1 MSYLVLA
8 RKYRPATFSEVVGQE
23 HVTRTLANAFA
34 ANRVHH
40 AFLFCGP
47 RGCGKTTV
55 ARIVGKAL
63 NCEQP
68 LDGAE
73 PCGTCSA
80 CTSIG
85 NGSAIDYQEMDGA
98 SNRGIDAIRELTEAV
113 RYQPAALKKKVYVI
127 DEVHMLT
134 TEAFNALLK
143 TLEEPPPHVTFV
155 LATTE
160 PHKLPNT
167 ILSRCQRYDFKL
179 VPASRL
185 AVHLTSVFEREH
197 LSVEAGAVSLL
208 VRESGGSVRDALSLC
223 DQLIS
228 YVGAATI
235 TEKHVAEVLGVADRS
250 LTRTL
255 VRALAAGEAG
265 EALGAVES
273 AIERG
278 VDEVQLARAIVRY
291 LRDLSVLQV
300 APNRP
305 ELIDAADEERTE
317 LLGEAK
323 ALDRSRISQMFER
336 MLRCCDE
343 LGKTL
348 QPRLVLD
355 CALIDVAT
363 VEPLLPLGD
372 LLERL
377 GEIESRLIRGGARQE
392 SRPAQR
398 APMQRSQE
406 QSGGGAAPARPSMT
420 GLLDAALE
428 EAKPARKQAP
438 SFATGTTP
446 GARPIAQ
453 PSAPAAKAPSPGTP
467 EPAEKAPAGRG
478 RGPDLAVGSA
488 SGVGDPN
495 AEVASAIAAAKAAKS
510 AAEAART
517 GGIDPRG
524 VPQPI
529 ATAPAPAVPSP
540 RLEVSTGGP
549 RDREIPHAADLRSD
563 PRSAAALNPALQAAP
578 QSALQSALQAAP
590 QAAPQSAL
598 QAAPQAAPQ
607 SAPQSALQAAPQSAL
622 EAAPQPAL
630 QPAPQP
636 APQAA
641 LQAAP
646 RAARKPEA
654 TPQPARKP
662 APPAPQPAPPTPQP
676 APEQRTSMAP
686 SGPVPAPAATANG
699 SGPTSQLTAAPA
711 DVLQAWNTVLGE
723 LETRRKFTLLGPF
736 QHARVMTWSAD
747 LIELGFPLDVH
758 SMGEMA
764 SEQKQLDELRAIIRE
779 LGAELALVKLVVRM
793 LDATESAKGGVR
805 SSLEDS
811 RAKSS
816 AERHKREAEARE
828 HPITK
833 HVLQT
838 FGAQIKEIK
847 TDV

>member
-23 HVTRTLANAFA
+23 HVTRTLANAFST
-34 ANRVHH
+34 NRVHH

-63 NCEQP
+63 NCEAP
-68 LDGAE
+68 TKTSE
-73 PCGTCSA
+73 PCGTCGA

-85 NGSAIDYQEMDGA
+85 SGSAIDYQEMDGA

-113 RYQPAALKKKVYVI
+113 RYQPAVLKKKVYVI

-160 PHKLPNT
+160 PHKLTNT

-179 VPASRL
+179 VPAARL
-185 AVHLTSVFEREH
+185 AAHLTSVFEREQ
-197 LSVEAGAVSLL
+197 LAIEPGAVSLL

-223 DQLIS
+223 DQIIS

-235 TEKHVAEVLGVADRS
+235 TERHVAEVLGVADRS

-300 APNRP
+300 APNKP

-323 ALDRSRISQMFER
+323 ALDRSRVGQMFER

-372 LLERL
+372 LIERL
-377 GEIESRLIRGGARQE
+377 AEIEARLIRGGARVE
-392 SRPAQR
+392 SRPSARVPMMAQKP
-398 APMQRSQE
+398 AE
-406 QSGGGAAPARPSMT
+406 QSISLGGGGSSPSRPSMT

-428 EAKPARKQAP
+428 EDKPVRKQAP
-438 SFATGTTP
+438 SFATGTAP
-446 GARPIAQ
+446 GARPA
-453 PSAPAAKAPSPGTP
+453 APPAKGPPAGKP
-467 EPAEKAPAGRG
+467 EPAGKAPAGTQPPEAKPAANRG
-478 RGPDLAVGSA
+478 RGKPDFAVGTG
-488 SGVGDPN
+488 SGGDPN

-510 AAEAART
+510 AADVARA
-517 GGIDPRG
+517 GDPR
-524 VPQPI
+524 
-529 ATAPAPAVPSP
+529 
-540 RLEVSTGGP
+540 
-549 RDREIPHAADLRSD
+549 DEIPHPADVSAMADGARAAMAQGSDRSATGRGGAGGGSD
-563 PRSAAALNPALQAAP
+563 RGGAPESRLTMADRGATSGSDRASSGAPEAFKSTASGGVPRSG
-578 QSALQSALQAAP
+578 
-590 QAAPQSAL
+590 
-598 QAAPQAAPQ
+598 
-607 SAPQSALQAAPQSAL
+607 
-622 EAAPQPAL
+622 
-630 QPAPQP
+630 
-636 APQAA
+636 
-641 LQAAP
+641 
-646 RAARKPEA
+646 
-654 TPQPARKP
+654 
-662 APPAPQPAPPTPQP
+662 PT
-676 APEQRTSMAP
+676 ASMSP
-686 SGPVPAPAATANG
+686 SGPVPAATTVASG
-699 SGPTSQLTAAPA
+699 SGPHEALTAAPA
-711 DVLQAWNTVLGE
+711 DILHAWNTVLGE
-723 LETRRKFTLLGPF
+723 LENRRKFTLLGPF
-736 QHARVMTWSAD
+736 QHARVMKWSGD
-747 LIELGFPLDVH
+747 LIELGFPIDVH

-764 SEQKQLDELRAIIRE
+764 AEPKQIDELRSIIRE
-779 LGAELALVKLVVRM
+779 LGPELSGVKVAVRM
-793 LDATESAKGGVR
+793 LDANESAQGGIR
-805 SSLEDS
+805 SVLEDT
-811 RAKSS
+811 RAKNS
-816 AERHKREAEARE
+816 AERQKREAEARE